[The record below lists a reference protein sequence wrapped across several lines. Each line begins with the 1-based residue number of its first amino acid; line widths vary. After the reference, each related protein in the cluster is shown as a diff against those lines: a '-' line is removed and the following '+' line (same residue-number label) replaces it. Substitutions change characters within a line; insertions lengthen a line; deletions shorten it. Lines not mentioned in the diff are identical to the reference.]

1 MITCELHEPTG
12 LAEAAQLLAQFP
24 GRARL
29 LAGGTDLLVDLKSAR
44 TTAGHLVSLARIESL
59 RGIENRSGLRLGAM
73 TTIAQIERSPLVRGP
88 FAALRD
94 AARLMASPQ
103 VRHLATIGGNIASAV
118 PCADLPPVL
127 GVLDAL
133 VVLWSPHG
141 ERTAALA
148 EFFTGPRQT
157 IRREDEVLIAILV
170 PQPPPRFG
178 AAYERFALREGNSI
192 AVASVAASLT
202 LDEGGAMRAARLML
216 GAVAPIPL
224 PVRVV
229 EEALRGRRLEET
241 LDEAA
246 EIAADAA
253 RPISDVRGS
262 AAFRRRLVRVLT
274 RRALLAAHQR
284 ARESSHD

>member
-148 EFFTGPRQT
+148 EFFTGPRQISAAKT
-157 IRREDEVLIAILV
+157 KCSSRFSCPNPRRASA
-170 PQPPPRFG
+170 PPMSGSPCARG
-178 AAYERFALREGNSI
+178 TRSPWRPSRRR
-192 AVASVAASLT
+192 SRST
-202 LDEGGAMRAARLML
+202 RAAPC
-216 GAVAPIPL
+216 V
-224 PVRVV
+224 
-229 EEALRGRRLEET
+229 LRG
-241 LDEAA
+241 
-246 EIAADAA
+246 
-253 RPISDVRGS
+253 
-262 AAFRRRLVRVLT
+262 
-274 RRALLAAHQR
+274 
-284 ARESSHD
+284 

>member
-1 MITCELHEPTG
+1 MITCELHEPTD
-12 LAEAAQLLAQFP
+12 LAGAAQLLTRFS

-44 TTAGHLVSLARIESL
+44 TTADHLVSLHRVESL
-59 RGIENRSGLRLGAM
+59 RGIEKRRGLRIGAM
-73 TTIAQIERSPLVRGP
+73 TTIAQIERSPLLDGP
-88 FAALRD
+88 FTALRE

-127 GVLDAL
+127 GVLDASL
-133 VVLWSPHG
+133 VLWSPRG
-141 ERTAALA
+141 ERTAAL
-148 EFFTGPRQT
+148 EQFFTGPRQT
-157 IRREDEVLIAILV
+157 IRREDEVLIAVLV
-170 PQPPPRFG
+170 PQPPPHFG

-192 AVASVAASLT
+192 AVASVAASLV
-202 LDEGGAMRAARLML
+202 LDEGGAVQAARLML
-216 GAVAPIPL
+216 GAVAPVPL
-224 PVRVV
+224 PVRAV
-229 EEALRGRRLEET
+229 EEVLRGRRLEGT

-274 RRALLAAHQR
+274 RRAFVAAHQR
-284 ARESSHD
+284 AREPGHD